1 MLLYEFSNKIMS
13 SATGISNPLTR
24 NSGPGREVSLTHGP
38 PNRHKATGF
47 IDQRV
52 ICTSGSFSFEF
63 CNIRG
68 LRSNFSSVE
77 HHLAST
83 SPDLLFLSETQL
95 SANVSSDLFKINN
108 YTLFPRFKKK
118 GGVCAYCASNIPVT
132 RLMDLESPSF
142 DVIWLKVLSHTK
154 CIFICFI
161 HFSTN

>member
-1 MLLYEFSNKIMS
+1 MS
-13 SATGISNPLTR
+13 SGTKETKPLTQNKGHGRDGSLTQGPPDRQNATG
-24 NSGPGREVSLTHGP
+24 V
-38 PNRHKATGF
+38 

-52 ICTSGSFSFEF
+52 ACTPDSFSFDF

-132 RLMDLESPSF
+132 RLLDLESPSF
-142 DVIWLKVLSHTK
+142 DTIWLKVLLDTK

-161 HFSTN
+161 YFSPNLNPSQLFFS

>member
-1 MLLYEFSNKIMS
+1 MS
-13 SATGISNPLTR
+13 STAEVNTEPLTR
-24 NSGPGREVSLTHGP
+24 NSGHGREGSLTQGP
-38 PNRHKATGF
+38 TDRQTTTGVT
-47 IDQRV
+47 DQRGA
-52 ICTSGSFSFEF
+52 CTSDSFSFDF

-77 HHLAST
+77 HHLASC

-108 YTLFPRFKKK
+108 YNLFPRFKRK

-132 RLMDLESPSF
+132 RLLDLESPSF
-142 DVIWLKVLSHTK
+142 DAIWLKVLLDTK

-161 HFSTN
+161 YFSPNLNSSQPFF